1 MDETAPVP
9 AAAHP
14 YDAPDGPNGSKESA
28 PAGSVGVGGPSAAA
42 GAGEAG
48 QANTRRSPMAR
59 IDNLVERWWREHF
72 HGSAVAQHVLAWN
85 VAHDAKEDLKVR
97 LVALMDAKDE
107 APKA

>member
-1 MDETAPVP
+1 MMDETAPVP

-14 YDAPDGPNGSKESA
+14 YDAPDGPDGSKESA
-28 PAGSVGVGGPSAAA
+28 PAGSVGAGGPPAAK
-42 GAGEAG
+42 
-48 QANTRRSPMAR
+48 
-59 IDNLVERWWREHF
+59 IDNFVERWWREHF

-97 LVALMDAKDE
+97 LATLVDAKDE